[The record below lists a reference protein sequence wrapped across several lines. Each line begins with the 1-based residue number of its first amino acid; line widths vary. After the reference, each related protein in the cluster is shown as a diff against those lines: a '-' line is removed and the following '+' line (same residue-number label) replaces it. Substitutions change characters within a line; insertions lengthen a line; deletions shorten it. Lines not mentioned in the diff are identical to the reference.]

1 MTDVMSGKNTVL
13 AFFLYLLRDSLEY
26 ASVGPSR
33 GVSERMQTRD
43 FNHALELHP
52 HNFVA
57 GPAIHGHK
65 PGDAHRGYQ
74 LCFDTMQL
82 RCALACAV
90 LVAVVGQ
97 ALAAKEGL
105 ECTVPG
111 AIVSRA

>member
-1 MTDVMSGKNTVL
+1 
-13 AFFLYLLRDSLEY
+13 
-26 ASVGPSR
+26 
-33 GVSERMQTRD
+33 MQTSD

-57 GPAIHGHK
+57 AAIPGYK
-65 PGDAHRGYQ
+65 LGDAHRGSQ
-74 LCFDTMQL
+74 LRFDTMQL

-111 AIVSRA
+111 AIVSIA

>member
-26 ASVGPSR
+26 ASAGPSR
-33 GVSERMQTRD
+33 GVSECCKHVTLTMPLSCTPAQ
-43 FNHALELHP
+43 L
-52 HNFVA
+52 VA
-57 GPAIHGHK
+57 GPAIPGHK
-65 PGDAHRGYQ
+65 PGDAHRGSQ
-74 LCFDTMQL
+74 LCSDTMQL

-111 AIVSRA
+111 AIVSIA